1 MFDMMN
7 ILGKVKEVQAKLKET
22 KENLGRITVTSEAG
36 AGLVKVTLNGNRQV
50 ISIDIDNE
58 LVKPEDKE
66 MMQDLITAAVNK
78 GLKDIEEKIKEE
90 MKKSTEG
97 ILPNIP
103 GFDFGNF
110 M

>member
-7 ILGKVKEVQAKLKET
+7 LLGKVKEVQAKLKQA
-22 KENLGRITVTSEAG
+22 KENLVHLTATGESG
-36 AGLVKVTLNGNRQV
+36 AGMVRATVNGERKIVKL
-50 ISIDIDNE
+50 DIDAD
-58 LVKPEDKE
+58 LLKKEDKD
-66 MMQDLITAAVNK
+66 MLQDLTVAAVNAA
-78 GLKDIEEKIKEE
+78 LVNIEEKIKEE

-97 ILPNIP
+97 VLPNIP